1 MKRIVMKRT
10 VLMLSCYLAALSVVL
25 LACCQGARAEPE
37 LPLFVQ
43 QADAICVGTVKDVQ
57 VQGQASVMIG
67 RRNGQPVM
75 VPTDAEVATVAVEDV
90 LKGDLTPT
98 VIKIAFNKNAHTEYN
113 STRFTQLATGERAVL
128 FLTATPDKSLFTL
141 TQPRGDESCKVLI
154 GGARL
159 PPHSTTP
166 LRSTL
171 LTLAQALSMQALS
184 TQPLSPS
191 TKAVR
196 IGCLERLGSAGFLLY
211 VSPDNSDDRFGV
223 KARQAFGEPLSV
235 GTASASSL
243 EQFIKTKILPAVL
256 QLTSDADV
264 DVRDQAV
271 LAAGRLQDVDVIPAL
286 AKIAGKSYKP
296 GMLGE
301 TAVILRFFRNPAA
314 TRPLAGVLSDSNP
327 DVRSQ
332 AAAGLRDLADP
343 LAVPSLL
350 EHLDDPS
357 ADAKY
362 YIVTALYT
370 ATDTPSYPG
379 TVLFHDDEDKYVS
392 FWKKWALD
400 HQDKVAALREQ
411 FLAPLP
417 TKAAH

>member
-1 MKRIVMKRT
+1 MKRI
-10 VLMLSCYLAALSVVL
+10 VLMLSCYLAAFSAVL
-25 LACCQGARAEPE
+25 LACCQGAQAEPE

-57 VQGQASVMIG
+57 VQGQTSVMIG

-98 VIKIAFNKNAHTEYN
+98 VIKIAFNKNAHTEFN
-113 STRFTQLATGERAVL
+113 STQFTQLATGERAVL
-128 FLTATPDKSLFTL
+128 FLTVTPDKSFFTL
-141 TQPRGDESCKVLI
+141 TQPRGDESSKVLL
-154 GGARL
+154 GRARL

-171 LTLAQALSMQALS
+171 LTLAQALSTQALS
-184 TQPLSPS
+184 TQPSSPS
-191 TKAVR
+191 IKAVR
-196 IGCLERLGSAGFLLY
+196 VGCLERLGSAGFLLY
-211 VSPDNSDDRFGV
+211 VSPDKSTDRYGV
-223 KARQAFGEPLSV
+223 KARQASGEPLSV
-235 GTASASSL
+235 GAASASSL
-243 EQFIKTKILPAVL
+243 EQFIKTRILPAVL
-256 QLTSDADV
+256 QLTTDTDV
-264 DVRDQAV
+264 DVREKAFW
-271 LAAGRLQDVDVIPAL
+271 AAGNLQDVDVIPAL

-301 TAVILRFFRNPAA
+301 TAVILRFLRNPAA
-314 TRPLAGVLSDSNP
+314 TRPLAGVLSDSDP

-362 YIVTALYT
+362 YIVTALFT
-370 ATDTPSYPG
+370 ATATPGYPG
-379 TVLFHDDEDKYVS
+379 VVHFHDKEDEYVS
-392 FWKKWALD
+392 FWKKWAVD

-411 FLAPLP
+411 FLVPLP
-417 TKAAH
+417 TKAVH

>member
-1 MKRIVMKRT
+1 MKRT
-10 VLMLSCYLAALSVVL
+10 VLMLSCYLATFSAVL
-25 LACCQGARAEPE
+25 LACCQGAQAKPE

-57 VQGQASVMIG
+57 VQGQTSVMIG
-67 RRNGQPVM
+67 HRDGQPVM

-98 VIKIAFNKNAHTEYN
+98 IIKIAFNKNAHTEFN

-141 TQPRGDESCKVLI
+141 TRPSSDEGSKVLI

-211 VSPDNSDDRFGV
+211 VSPDKSDDRFGV
-223 KARQAFGEPLSV
+223 KARQAFSEPLLS
-235 GTASASSL
+235 GASSASSL

-256 QLTSDADV
+256 QLTTDADS
-264 DVRDQAV
+264 DVRDEAL
-271 LAAGRLQDVDVIPAL
+271 LAAGSFQDVDVIPQIAAL
-286 AKIAGKSYKP
+286 ADKNYLAPIIIQDY
-296 GMLGE
+296 
-301 TAVILRFFRNPAA
+301 RNPDSVGPLIRILSSRNDWVRAKAA
-314 TRPLAGVLSDSNP
+314 YALRSLAAPLAIP
-327 DVRSQ
+327 F
-332 AAAGLRDLADP
+332 
-343 LAVPSLL
+343 LL

-362 YIVTALYT
+362 YVVTALFT
-370 ATDTPSYPG
+370 ATDTPGYPG
-379 TVLFHDDEDKYVS
+379 AVHFNDEEDKYVS
-392 FWKKWALD
+392 FWKKWAVD

>member
-1 MKRIVMKRT
+1 MKRIVMKRP
-10 VLMLSCYLAALSVVL
+10 VLMLSCYLAVLSAVL
-25 LACCQGARAEPE
+25 LACCQGAQAEPE
-37 LPLFVQ
+37 LPFFVQ

-57 VQGQASVMIG
+57 VQGQTSVMIG
-67 RRNGQPVM
+67 HRDGQPVM

-98 VIKIAFNKNAHTEYN
+98 VIKVSFNKNAHTEYN

-141 TQPRGDESCKVLI
+141 TRPSSDEGSEVLI

-159 PPHSTTP
+159 PPHSTSP

-171 LTLAQALSMQALS
+171 LTLAQALSTPA
-184 TQPLSPS
+184 LSPS
-191 TKAVR
+191 IKAVR
-196 IGCLERLGSAGFLLY
+196 VGCLERLGSAGFLLY
-211 VSPDNSDDRFGV
+211 VSPDKSTDRFGV
-223 KARQAFGEPLSV
+223 KARQDFGEPLSV

-370 ATDTPSYPG
+370 ATDTPEYPG

-392 FWKKWALD
+392 LMRKWAVD

-417 TKAAH
+417 TKAVH

>member
-1 MKRIVMKRT
+1 MKRT
-10 VLMLSCYLAALSVVL
+10 VLMLSCYLATFSAVL
-25 LACCQGARAEPE
+25 LACCQGAQAKPE

-57 VQGQASVMIG
+57 VQGQTSVMIG
-67 RRNGQPVM
+67 HRDGQPVM

-98 VIKIAFNKNAHTEYN
+98 IIKIAFNKNAHTEFN

-141 TQPRGDESCKVLI
+141 TRPSSDEGSKVLI

-211 VSPDNSDDRFGV
+211 ISPDNSDDRFGV

-370 ATDTPSYPG
+370 ATDTPGYPG

-392 FWKKWALD
+392 LMRKWAVD

-417 TKAAH
+417 TKAVH

>member
-43 QADAICVGTVKDVQ
+43 QADAICVGTVRDVQ
-57 VQGQASVMIG
+57 VQGQTSVMIG

-98 VIKIAFNKNAHTEYN
+98 VIKVSFNKNAHTEFN

-141 TQPRGDESCKVLI
+141 TRPSSDEGSKVLI

-171 LTLAQALSMQALS
+171 LTLAQALSTQALS
-184 TQPLSPS
+184 PS
-191 TKAVR
+191 IKAVR

-314 TRPLAGVLSDSNP
+314 TRPLAGVLSDSDP

-343 LAVPSLL
+343 LAIPFLL

-392 FWKKWALD
+392 LMRKWAVD

-417 TKAAH
+417 TKAVH